1 MIIRAFL
8 TFPSEI
14 MGRKRHYGGGDRTPG
29 AETGKEGREGGRER
43 RRMTKAT
50 NKHET
55 ANGIPIS

>member
-29 AETGKEGREGGRER
+29 AETGKEGRER